1 MSLPITTVSTGQL
14 ATATPSSLP
23 VLKEGQMFHG
33 QIKQL
38 FPGQTAE
45 VQIGNQKLIAKLE
58 IPMKAGDSYY
68 FQVKSVDPELQLK
81 VISGPLQGSEGQG
94 KQLAGL
100 MDAMKLPKTPEMQA
114 LLTFVMQNKIP
125 MSRENLLEAATLLK
139 NIPAEFRAE
148 ALQAIQKLTELK
160 LPLNENLFR
169 SLLGVETKEGLHSIL
184 TALKTALAKESSL
197 PIELKAAILTTLE
210 NAAKPFAQATSTA
223 LLGQT
228 FLTLLD
234 RAEAPENRFAALQ
247 FLKSTGIL
255 PQHASL
261 ANLQQVLTQS
271 ASSGNASQTRE
282 QNIPLNQPI
291 PQSNVTGNLLNL
303 AQKSMEMTLNNQQPT
318 QHLLSMLKELNSS
331 SQNSKSI
338 PFENL
343 KAAIQGDTLLN
354 VSQKNEMMALV
365 ERAETAPQKP
375 EVLTRLL
382 TDLNQTLIRQTA
394 QTISSMPFQSSVESE
409 VPLARL
415 LSLVG
420 QVQQSQPEV
429 MEKMN
434 QFLKIAES
442 SDNPVLAKLVQA
454 AEVAVSA
461 AVDGKA
467 MKEAI
472 QLVFRELGINY
483 EAGLLGKE
491 SDLGRLSEALKPQ
504 LLNLL
509 QNHALNPAMRD
520 AAETVVMRM
529 NGPML
534 QSGENGV
541 QHQLIMQ
548 VPLDFFGKRID
559 TTLEW
564 NGRKTEDGK
573 IDSDYARIMFYL
585 ELEAIN
591 KTVIDMQVQNRVVSI
606 TIFNENESL
615 KTLGVPLQS
624 KLKEGLENA
633 GYKLSGVFFKK
644 FEEQEQKVVKK
655 ENSQTTEGKG
665 VDFRI

>member
-1 MSLPITTVSTGQL
+1 MSLPITPSNSGQL
-14 ATATPSSLP
+14 VNTIPTSPS

-68 FQVKSVDPELQLK
+68 FQVKSVEPDLQLK
-81 VISGPLQGSEGQG
+81 IISGPLQGSEGQG

-125 MSRENLLEAATLLK
+125 MSRENLLEAAALLK
-139 NIPAEFRAE
+139 SVPTEFRAE
-148 ALQAIQKLTELK
+148 ALQVIQKLTELK
-160 LPLNENLFR
+160 LPLNENYFR

-184 TALKTALAKESSL
+184 NELKSALAKDSSL
-197 PIELKAAILTTLE
+197 PIDLKATILSTLA
-210 NAAKPFAQATSTA
+210 NAAKPFAQATSVA

-228 FLTLLD
+228 ILTLLD
-234 RAEAPENRFAALQ
+234 RSEAAENRFTALQ
-247 FLKSTGIL
+247 SLKNTGLL

-261 ANLQQVLTQS
+261 ANLQQILAPS
-271 ASSGNASQTRE
+271 AN
-282 QNIPLNQPI
+282 LNQSPAAM
-291 PQSNVTGNLLNL
+291 GNIGNL
-303 AQKSMEMTLNNQQPT
+303 AQASNETNPNSQQ
-318 QHLLSMLKELNSS
+318 LMNMLKELTSS
-331 SQNSKSI
+331 AQSGKGI
-338 PFENL
+338 PYENL
-343 KAAIQGDTLLN
+343 KVAIQADTLLTA
-354 VSQKNEMMALV
+354 SQKTDMIAIV
-365 ERAETAPQKP
+365 ERTETSPQKP
-375 EVLTRLL
+375 DNLPKLI
-382 TDLNQTLIRQTA
+382 TDLNQLLIRQTA
-394 QTISSMPFQSSVESE
+394 QTISSMPFQNSIESE
-409 VPLARL
+409 APLARML
-415 LSLVG
+415 ALVG
-420 QVQQSQPEV
+420 QVQEPQPEI
-429 MEKMN
+429 MEKLN
-434 QFLKIAES
+434 QFLKIAENS
-442 SDNPVLAKLVQA
+442 GNPVVAKLLQS

-467 MKEAI
+467 MKEAL
-472 QLVFRELGINY
+472 QLVFRELGFNY

-520 AAETVVMRM
+520 AAETVVMRL

-564 NGRKTEDGK
+564 NGRKSADGK
-573 IDSDYARIMFYL
+573 LDSDYARIMFYL
-585 ELEAIN
+585 ELEAID

-615 KTLGVPLQS
+615 RTLGVPLQN
-624 KLKEGLENA
+624 KLKEGLEA
-633 GYKLSGVFFKK
+633 VGYKLSGVFFKK
-644 FEEQEQKVVKK
+644 FAEQVQKVVKK
-655 ENSQTTEGKG
+655 ESIQTTEGKG